1 MTTTEHAGTATSA
14 CGSET
19 VWDGLI
25 HSYRPRPDWRSG
37 VSSKLRFSEEVV
49 DELDPVT
56 YEVLRNRLWTINI
69 AHGDTLT
76 RMSGS
81 PVFQGLDFNMSILT
95 EDGETVMSAPFV
107 QYLNSGASL
116 FVRYL
121 MEHFSETPGIHEGD
135 MFIGNDPWIGAA
147 HQMDV
152 CIAAPLFIDG
162 ELFGWVSNA
171 AHQYDLGGIVP
182 GGWPQNAPDVY
193 SDPVMFRPFKLIER
207 GVLRQDLEQMYS
219 RQSRMPDMVALDL
232 RAQLAGCR
240 FAIRRLGETCD
251 EFGTGVV
258 KAAMRRILDNA
269 QLAFARKLERIPDC
283 TVSDVFYFDEEMPG
297 DRTTH
302 RVQFNLTKRGDRL
315 IVDNEGTDDQGI
327 GPNGFTYVNFMG
339 IVLGLSALTLLHE
352 HTFSIGGAYRQIDF
366 EPLPGTLTCCDYPA
380 AVSGG
385 VMNIISSFVR
395 LQNSFARLMA
405 CDPELKKDLV
415 VCGADH
421 PLLVLAGSDD
431 DGNYFGTA
439 VLEAVGAGGGARAQS
454 DGVNTTGLVI
464 APMSKMPNV
473 EDTEQYYPLLMMYRT
488 EAIDTGGPGRFRG
501 GVGIEVA
508 FTPYRAAGME
518 AITNAGGQG
527 VSTNQA
533 MGLFGGYPSPTA
545 KYEVFSGTDVAQ
557 QWKGQRMPRSV
568 AELNHSR
575 HQRLRTKSN
584 GTPISDGDVMMMAC
598 SGGGG
603 YGDPLEREAGRVGI
617 DVAEGFVS
625 AGVAADVYGVIVRD
639 EGDGVTVD
647 EAATLACRA
656 DVRAKRRTWTPVTER
671 FALSEETP
679 VTPAT
684 GEPPR
689 PAHEYVMA
697 RDQDGYRVLACAS
710 CDTVLAD
717 YHGDYKAGLLVDETG
732 VDSLPRCEDPNF
744 FLDEDMVLRRYCCSG
759 CQVLMTVEIARRAEP
774 PIDEFRFLR

>member
-1 MTTTEHAGTATSA
+1 MTTTER
-14 CGSET
+14 ET
-19 VWDGLI
+19 ITVGASVSGPVWDGLI
-25 HSYRPRPDWRSG
+25 HSYRPRPDWRSR
-37 VSSKLRFSEEVV
+37 VSPGLVFSTEAV
-49 DELDPVT
+49 DEIDPVT
-56 YEVLRNRLWTINI
+56 FEVLRNRLWTINI

-107 QYLNSGASL
+107 QYLNSGSPL

-121 MEHFSETPGIHEGD
+121 MEHFSEMPGIHEGD

-193 SDPVMFRPFKLIER
+193 SDPVMFKPFKLIER
-207 GVLRQDLEQMYS
+207 GVLRDDLEQMYT

-240 FAIRRLGETCD
+240 FAIRRLQETCD
-251 EFGTGVV
+251 EFGAGVV

-269 QLAFARKLERIPDC
+269 QLAFARKLECIPDC
-283 TVSDVFYFDEEMPG
+283 TVSDVLYFDEEMPG

-315 IVDNEGTDDQGI
+315 IVDNKGTDPQGI

-431 DGNYFGTA
+431 RGNVFGTA
-439 VLEAVGAGGGARAQS
+439 VLEAVGAGGGSRAHA

-488 EAIDTGGPGRFRG
+488 EAIDTGGPGHFRG

-508 FTPYRAAGME
+508 FTPHRAAGVE

-545 KYEVFSGTDVAQ
+545 KYEVFTATDVAEH
-557 QWKGQRMPRSV
+557 WKGRHMPRSV
-568 AELNHSR
+568 AELQSTEH
-575 HQRLRTKSN
+575 HRLRTKSN
-584 GTPISDGDVMMMAC
+584 GTPVAEGDVMMMAC

-603 YGDPLEREAGRVGI
+603 YGDPLDREPDRVGA

-625 AGVAADVYGVIVRD
+625 VGAAADVYGVVIVDGGVDVEATRLLRNRIRA
-639 EGDGVTVD
+639 ERSRWSTVEARFGPPGDV
-647 EAATLACRA
+647 
-656 DVRAKRRTWTPVTER
+656 PQ
-671 FALSEETP
+671 S
-679 VTPAT
+679 PAT
-684 GEPPR
+684 GEAPR
-689 PAHEYVMA
+689 SVHEYVVA
-697 RDQDGYRVLACAS
+697 RDDGARRVLACAR
-710 CDTVLAD
+710 CDLVLAA
-717 YHGDYKAGLLVDETG
+717 YRGDYKYGLLLDERG
-732 VDSLPRCEDPNF
+732 VDVLPRVEDPSY
-744 FLDEDMVLRRYCCSG
+744 FLDEDMVLRRYCCPG
-759 CQVLMTVEIARRAEP
+759 CRVLMTVEIARRSEP
-774 PIDEFRFLR
+774 AIDEFRFL